1 MEISIKLI
9 FFPQLDCNPTKHS
22 KKYHLYQ
29 GEKDGKE
36 WNS

>member
-1 MEISIKLI
+1 MEISIKFI
-9 FFPQLDCNPTKHS
+9 FFSQLDCNTTKHS